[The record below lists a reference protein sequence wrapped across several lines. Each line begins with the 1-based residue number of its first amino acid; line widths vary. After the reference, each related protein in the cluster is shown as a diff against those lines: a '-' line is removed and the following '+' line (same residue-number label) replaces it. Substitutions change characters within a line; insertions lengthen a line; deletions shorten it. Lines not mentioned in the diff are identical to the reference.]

1 MRDALRLYVHALPS
15 GFSTDFRMPKGGI
28 SRVQLTGAACM
39 IVHAFAIFGSIIAIA
54 GGPQPGWPPVGWVI
68 LSATELLVSV
78 IHLGFVSVDVLSRGA
93 VSHGI
98 KGVYE
103 PDTPS
108 GPALSVITRTIYGGR
123 IASFAMASA
132 FVSCLHIVFSTVY
145 GSEWH
150 WAVPGSQSDP
160 VLAERSLMRFD
171 IHMVCV
177 LLSTTPLLTHWF
189 DTLTHHAANGVARV
203 AGVDGGITSN
213 ATA

>member
-1 MRDALRLYVHALPS
+1 MA
-15 GFSTDFRMPKGGI
+15 GGSI

-39 IVHAFAIFGSIIAIA
+39 LAHAFAIFGSVIAIA

-68 LSATELLVSV
+68 LSATELLLSL
-78 IHLGFVSVDVLSRGA
+78 IHLGMVSVDVLSRGA
-93 VSHGI
+93 VARGP
-98 KGVYE
+98 KDMYE
-103 PDTPS
+103 PS
-108 GPALSVITRTIYGGR
+108 GTSSPALSVVTRTIFGGR

-132 FVSCLHIVFSTVY
+132 FVSCLHVVFSTVY

-171 IHMVCV
+171 IHMACI

-189 DTLTHHAANGVARV
+189 DTLTHHSANSIARLTGLADTAATGTLVGVP
-203 AGVDGGITSN
+203 
-213 ATA
+213 